1 MSIYEAM
8 SLMIA
13 FAILVLA
20 IANGQ
25 KNQLTFVK
33 SILVKKHEKLK
44 IIYLRSRLN
53 FMMI

>member
-1 MSIYEAM
+1 MSMYEAM

-25 KNQLTFVK
+25 KK
-33 SILVKKHEKLK
+33 PA
-44 IIYLRSRLN
+44 N
-53 FMMI
+53 FCQEFFKVLLYNKYFGQKT